1 VCLCL
6 RRYIAFAF
14 DQAYLK
20 HVVEKVKMSPFG
32 GVLYMNAIGSVP
44 LLLLA
49 FLTDEFDFSNQ
60 NAGFNPA
67 AWGRQI
73 WLPLGISCL
82 LGMGLSTFAYRA
94 RCMVSATSFAIL
106 GNVCKVVT
114 VFLNWFFWDKHC
126 TKEGLLGLLICLVCA
141 YFYQQA
147 PKRSEP
153 QQVKED
159 YLNTEELGGVKQS
172 SA

>member
-1 VCLCL
+1 M
-6 RRYIAFAF
+6 RRYCAFAF

-20 HVVEKVKMSPFG
+20 HVVEKVKMTPFG

-49 FLTDEFDFSNQ
+49 LGTSEFDADFH
-60 NAGFNPA
+60 PT
-67 AWGRQI
+67 AWGWRI
-73 WLPLGISCL
+73 WLPLGVSCL

-114 VFLNWFFWDKHC
+114 VILNWLFWDKHC
-126 TKEGLLGLLICLVCA
+126 TLEGLCGLLICLVCA
-141 YFYQQA
+141 YF
-147 PKRSEP
+147 
-153 QQVKED
+153 
-159 YLNTEELGGVKQS
+159 
-172 SA
+172 